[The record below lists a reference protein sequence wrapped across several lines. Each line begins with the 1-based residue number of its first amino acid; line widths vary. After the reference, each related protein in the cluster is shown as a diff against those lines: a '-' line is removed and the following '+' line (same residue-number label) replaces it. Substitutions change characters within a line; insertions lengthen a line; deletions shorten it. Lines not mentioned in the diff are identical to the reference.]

1 MRRFRALAASLCA
14 ASFCAVCVTAQA
26 FAASPPGSVVPGVP
40 VTVAAPETTQLKVG
54 SLVIDAPWAR
64 ATPPGA
70 RIGGGFLTITNTG
83 SQADRLTGGTASFA
97 DRVEIHQTEMM
108 SNVMHMHQMA
118 DGVEIKPGQK
128 VEFKP
133 GSYHL
138 MFVNLKAPLKQGSR
152 VKATLNFEKA
162 GAVDVEFPVQA
173 IGAGAPPA
181 MQMQ

>member
-1 MRRFRALAASLCA
+1 MHRFRVLAASV
-14 ASFCAVCVTAQA
+14 CAVCVSAQA
-26 FAASPPGSVVPGVP
+26 FAASPPSSNVPAAP
-40 VTVAAPETTQLKVG
+40 VTAAASETAQVKVG
-54 SLVIDAPWAR
+54 SLVIDAAWAR

-83 SQADRLTGGTASFA
+83 SETDRLTGGTASFA
-97 DRVEIHQTEMM
+97 DRVEIHQTEMTG
-108 SNVMHMHQMA
+108 SVAHMHQMA
-118 DGVEIKPGQK
+118 DGVEIKPGRK

-173 IGAGAPPA
+173 IGAGAPQTMH

>member
-1 MRRFRALAASLCA
+1 M
-14 ASFCAVCVTAQA
+14 TATLTA
-26 FAASPPGSVVPGVP
+26 
-40 VTVAAPETTQLKVG
+40 EIK
-54 SLVIDAPWAR
+54 
-64 ATPPGA
+64 
-70 RIGGGFLTITNTG
+70 RIGDFSDADIDLFFSFLKESFLPKGDYFLQEGQVCRYLAYTLSG
-83 SQADRLTGGTASFA
+83 LT
-97 DRVEIHQTEMM
+97 
-108 SNVMHMHQMA
+108 MHYKMA

-138 MFVNLKAPLKQGSR
+138 MFVNLKTPLKQGSR

-173 IGAGAPPA
+173 IGAGAPPT